1 MKNSFGN
8 NITVTLFGES
18 HGEAIGAVVDGLAPG
33 IKINRDYINERL
45 DERRPQGKISTKRHE
60 ADEFEILSG
69 VFGDFTTGTPLTL
82 IIRNTSQ
89 HSSDYSELR
98 DTPRPSHADYT
109 ARVKYHGYEDYRGG
123 GHFSG
128 RVTAALVAVGAIIRC
143 ALENKSIYIGTH
155 ISRLGGIS
163 DRDFLD
169 YKADFDSLKGTSLPV
184 LDAERSAEMQAKIE
198 ECAGDGDSIGGIL
211 DTAVIGIPAG
221 VGEPWFDSLEGVISH
236 AVFSVPGVKGIE
248 FGLGFG
254 FADAKGSQANDEF
267 MMNLAGE
274 IKTRTNNNGG
284 INGGI
289 SNGMPITFRTAI
301 KPTPSIYKEQP
312 TVNLKALEETT
323 LKISGRHDPAII
335 HRARA
340 VIDAVTAIALADM
353 LVTKFGTDWLA

>member
-1 MKNSFGN
+1 M
-8 NITVTLFGES
+8 
-18 HGEAIGAVVDGLAPG
+18 
-33 IKINRDYINERL
+33 
-45 DERRPQGKISTKRHE
+45 
-60 ADEFEILSG
+60 
-69 VFGDFTTGTPLTL
+69 FGDFTTGTPLTL

-163 DRDFLD
+163 DRGFLD
-169 YKADFDSLKGTSLPV
+169 YKADFDSLKGASLPV

-301 KPTPSIYKEQP
+301 KPTPSIYKEQL

-323 LKISGRHDPAII
+323 LKINGRHDPAII